1 MRSILLS
8 LTALALLAPSSVSA
22 RAQPVDPNSIKAAI
36 VFNLIRYIEF
46 PKDMNESVQLCA
58 LRGVEGA
65 AAMSNLNGRRAGSR
79 SIAYRLVDNV
89 PAGGCDV
96 LFVGDAGS
104 KDIARARRRGTV
116 LIGDSPDFIGAGGT
130 IGLIRN
136 GSQVRFEIN
145 AKAAREADVTL
156 SSRLMRLAVRIDQ

>member
-1 MRSILLS
+1 MRSIPLCLIIS
-8 LTALALLAPSSVSA
+8 ALLAGSSASA
-22 RAQPVDPNSIKAAI
+22 RVQTVDPNSIKAAI

-46 PKDMNESVQLCA
+46 PKPANEPVQLCG
-58 LRGVEGA
+58 LRGAEGV
-65 AAMSNLNGRRAGSR
+65 AAMSSLNGQRAGSR
-79 SIAYRLVDNV
+79 SVSYRMVDSV
-89 PAGGCDV
+89 TSRGCDV
-96 LFVGDAGS
+96 LFIGEARAD
-104 KDIARARRRGTV
+104 DIARARRIGTV

-156 SSRLMRLAVRIDQ
+156 SSRLMRLAVRIEQ